1 MSNLPFSTQT
11 LLKSH
16 ELASAVA
23 PICRVVSSRDKGLGD
38 QLRRATQSVVLNL
51 AEAQG
56 HRAGNRRLRLETALG
71 SAYEVRSALWLAQ
84 CWKYV
89 SEKRIQQA
97 LGLVDEVAAM
107 TFRRLRP
114 QR

>member
-1 MSNLPFSTQT
+1 MSNLPFSAQT

-23 PICRVVSSRDKGLGD
+23 PLCKVISGRDKNLGN

-51 AEAQG
+51 AESQG

-71 SAYEVRSALWLAQ
+71 SVYEVRSALWLAQ

-89 SEKRIQQA
+89 SEKRITKA
-97 LGLVDEVAAM
+97 LALADEVAAM
-107 TFRRLRP
+107 TYRQIRP
-114 QR
+114 KQ